1 MQVSSKFT
9 LAIHILIYINTF
21 SENEKITSNFLA
33 KSTNTNPVIIR
44 NILLQLKVAKIIT
57 ISQGVSG
64 ITIIKQPQDISLLD
78 IYKTVE
84 TTKDNQIF
92 NFHKNPNQNCLVGK
106 NIHNLLDE
114 KLDYIQNK
122 FNDLLS
128 SISLLDL
135 INDFKK
141 ITSK

>member
-21 SENEKITSNFLA
+21 SESEKITSNFLA

-44 NILLQLKVAKIIT
+44 NILLQLKLAKIIT

-64 ITIIKQPQDISLLD
+64 IEIIKSLQDISLLD
-78 IYKTVE
+78 IYNAVE
-84 TTKDNQIF
+84 TTKNNQIF

-106 NIHNLLDE
+106 NIHNVLDE
-114 KLDYIQNK
+114 KLNYIQNK
-122 FNDLLS
+122 FNNLLS